1 MHGRSFVRLEARLR
15 RLRISPVFSFVTT
28 LWAARLPS
36 RVLCKASTFLPEE
49 DTGALSTTAC
59 PKPVICNNDAHLRIF
74 AFSFKDFFFPRAC
87 LCIMVVPKEI
97 PVSTESFSAPY
108 VLRFLISVSRFSSSF
123 SLLRIFFNARV
134 PRRRLAEEWWEHD
147 IHIRKPRFQRG
158 INSTSR
164 RAFSIQWRKPFAR
177 IGWLCASVGCRV
189 TGNRPCLRLKY

>member
-1 MHGRSFVRLEARLR
+1 MSAAIRRIFQQRKQTTLYSVSTKEQLLGSSYTRLFEVGRTRSYARAQFRPFGSTASETPYFSRLFFR
-15 RLRISPVFSFVTT
+15 SSTT

-36 RVLCKASTFLPEE
+36 RVLCKASTLLPEE

-74 AFSFKDFFFPRAC
+74 AISFKDFFFPRAC

-123 SLLRIFFNARV
+123 SLLGLFF
-134 PRRRLAEEWWEHD
+134 
-147 IHIRKPRFQRG
+147 
-158 INSTSR
+158 
-164 RAFSIQWRKPFAR
+164 
-177 IGWLCASVGCRV
+177 C
-189 TGNRPCLRLKY
+189 